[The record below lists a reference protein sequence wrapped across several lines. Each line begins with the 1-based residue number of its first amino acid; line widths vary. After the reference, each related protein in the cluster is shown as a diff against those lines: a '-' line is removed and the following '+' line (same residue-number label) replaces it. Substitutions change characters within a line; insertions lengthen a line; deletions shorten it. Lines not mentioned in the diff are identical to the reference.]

1 MNLKNILIYD
11 SKVLFEILDEI
22 QEQLNFKVSFVNN
35 LDYEKTIQNQNDYNL
50 IVSLKNVSVINN
62 ILILDKYPLKIS
74 DLLKKINLNLL
85 RNQYVNQS
93 MINIGKYKLDLNSR
107 TIIYEK
113 KSIKLTEKECDL
125 ILFIKTNKSVTLKNI
140 QEYVWNY
147 SSDLETHTVETHIY
161 RIRKKFL
168 NNFNED
174 SFLKFDNKN
183 YFLNIS

>member
-22 QEQLNFKVSFVNN
+22 QEQLNFKVSFVNS
-35 LDYEKTIQNQNDYNL
+35 LDFKKTIQNQNDYNL

-113 KSIKLTEKECDL
+113 KKYKV
-125 ILFIKTNKSVTLKNI
+125 N
-140 QEYVWNY
+140 
-147 SSDLETHTVETHIY
+147 
-161 RIRKKFL
+161 
-168 NNFNED
+168 
-174 SFLKFDNKN
+174 
-183 YFLNIS
+183 